1 MVQLTTTTAAV
12 AAAAIL
18 AVPAIA
24 GPIHGSY
31 LQSRSTESNDALEAR
46 MIKAMID
53 LAAHGPARSVIT
65 KPIKDQVKEAAKGN
79 SVRQP
84 HQQTLSQKVYEQTHN
99 KGSSSGSKQG
109 KRDLELELEARYF
122 DDDVLESRMFKA
134 VVDLATHGPARSM
147 ITKPGKDQLKEAA
160 KGHSV
165 HQPHQQTLSQKVY
178 EQTHNKGGS
187 SSGSSKQGKRDLEE
201 LEARMFK
208 AAIDAVTHGPARS
221 MITKPGKDQLKEAA
235 KGNSVQQP
243 HQKTL
248 SQKVYEQTNKG
259 GSSKQGKRDLE
270 ELEARMFKAAI
281 DAVTHGPARSMITKP
296 GKDQLKEA
304 AKGNSV
310 HQPHQQTLSQKV
322 YEQTHNKGGSSSSS
336 KQGKRD
342 LEDKQ
347 GKRDLEELEARM
359 FKAAI
364 DAVTHGPARSMITKP
379 GKDQLKEAAKGNSV
393 HQPHQQTLSQK
404 VYEQT
409 HNKGGSSKQGKRDLD
424 ELEARWIYEDL
435 DELD

>member
-53 LAAHGPARSVIT
+53 LATHGPARSMIT
-65 KPIKDQVKEAAKGN
+65 KPGKDQLKEAAKGH
-79 SVRQP
+79 SVHQP
-84 HQQTLSQKVYEQTHN
+84 YQKTLSQKVYEQTHN
-99 KGSSSGSKQG
+99 NNNNNGGSSSGTKQG
-109 KRDLELELEARYF
+109 KRDLELELQERYF

-160 KGHSV
+160 KGDSV
-165 HQPHQQTLSQKVY
+165 RQTHQKTLSQKVY
-178 EQTHNKGGS
+178 EETHNKGGS
-187 SSGSSKQGKRDLEE
+187 SGGGGSKQGKRDLEE
-201 LEARMFK
+201 LQARMFK
-208 AAIDAVTHGPARS
+208 AVIDAAAHGPARS
-221 MITKPGKDQLKEAA
+221 VITKPIKEQAKDAA

-259 GSSKQGKRDLE
+259 GSSSKQGKRDLEELQRRMFKAVIDAAAHGPARSVITKPIKEQAKDAAKGNSVQQPHQKTLSQKVYEQTNNKGGSSKQGKRDLE
-270 ELEARMFKAAI
+270 ELEARMFKAVI
-281 DAVTHGPARSMITKP
+281 DAAAHGPARSVITKP
-296 GKDQLKEA
+296 IKEQAKDA

-310 HQPHQQTLSQKV
+310 QQPHQKTLSQKV
-322 YEQTHNKGGSSSSS
+322 YEQTN
-336 KQGKRD
+336 
-342 LEDKQ
+342 
-347 GKRDLEELEARM
+347 
-359 FKAAI
+359 
-364 DAVTHGPARSMITKP
+364 
-379 GKDQLKEAAKGNSV
+379 
-393 HQPHQQTLSQK
+393 
-404 VYEQT
+404 
-409 HNKGGSSKQGKRDLD
+409 NKGGSSKQGKRDLD